1 MIANNLF
8 VEAGNHSCL
17 LVRPITADSPLIPYQ
32 LEILMRH
39 RPGYLLPGYIRYR
52 GSRTQFCHV
61 IAGKKPV
68 DEAMQPHER
77 CMEIGRP
84 LLAEIVGDLADA
96 MDHLLPPSQF
106 ALHPSFIYVD
116 PNHSVSLVCWPMRGI
131 AHDRAVGTD
140 GSNGVVGADGL
151 IGADGAD
158 DTGFA
163 RLYDLLQIWCTCF
176 QFPQPETDACRQALQ
191 EHGLEGLMLH
201 LAHEP
206 VLNPAKVEQPDAQP
220 CASFA
225 VNQSPPTGSGCSF
238 QPDQS
243 SQLPADL
250 ASDPASAATSDP
262 TSDLTTTKKQPATRF
277 IKWILLSVAHILAI
291 LMVGL
296 THLSD
301 VSSNHPIM
309 RPLSLATAVAVF
321 LLDCAV
327 TVLVFK
333 KKPPAQTVR
342 PADKV
347 RSYLAQWS
355 QTESQAKMPGDQEG
369 QTMLLSAN
377 PADFR
382 MAMLAE
388 GKPGTPDEN
397 EGLRAFILVDEFIIG
412 RDSKSADLVLPDPGV
427 GRLHARIIRRAGS
440 FLLSDLG
447 SKNGTCLD
455 GKKLLRHEE
464 TLLPDY
470 CIIQFADRA
479 FLFSG

>member
-1 MIANNLF
+1 MTANNLF
-8 VEAGNHSCL
+8 VEAGNHGCL
-17 LVRPITADSPLIPYQ
+17 LVRPITADSQLIPYQ

-52 GSRTQFCHV
+52 GSKTQFCHV
-61 IAGKKPV
+61 ISGKKPV
-68 DEAMQPHER
+68 DEAMQPQER

-84 LLAEIVGDLADA
+84 LLAEIVGHLADA

-116 PNHSVSLVCWPMRGI
+116 ANYSASLVCWPMRDP
-131 AHDRAVGTD
+131 AHDGAAGADGVVGTD
-140 GSNGVVGADGL
+140 GVDAG
-151 IGADGAD
+151 I
-158 DTGFA
+158 A
-163 RLYDLLQIWCTCF
+163 RLFDLLQIWCTCF
-176 QFPQPETDACRQALQ
+176 QFPQPESDACRQTLQ

-201 LAHEP
+201 LAREP
-206 VLNPAKVEQPDAQP
+206 VLNPVKIEPPDAQP
-220 CASFA
+220 GAIGGTDR
-225 VNQSPPTGSGCSF
+225 SPSIGPSNGAGCVIT
-238 QPDQS
+238 PDQS
-243 SQLPADL
+243 SQLPV
-250 ASDPASAATSDP
+250 DPASEPAKAN
-262 TSDLTTTKKQPATRF
+262 KRPATRF
-277 IKWILLSVAHILAI
+277 IKWILLSAAHILAI
-291 LMVGL
+291 LMVGI

-309 RPLSLATAVAVF
+309 RPLSLATTVAVF

-355 QTESQAKMPGDQEG
+355 QTESQTKISGDQEG
-369 QTMLLSAN
+369 QTMLLTAN

-412 RDSKSADLVLPDPGV
+412 RDPKSADLVLPDPGV

-479 FLFSG
+479 FYFQAD